1 MLLNYF
7 SSVQFNEEVEVK
19 TVEGISSGSNRQE
32 DVVEISE
39 NRIDEVLS
47 MLHEADPTSPGK
59 NFIASRSNETPTAID
74 FKKPYF
80 L

>member
-1 MLLNYF
+1 MRFSTSQLSSYIYH

-19 TVEGISSGSNRQE
+19 TVDGISGGNNRQE

-59 NFIASRSNETPTAID
+59 NFNLKFPTIRQ
-74 FKKPYF
+74 
-80 L
+80 